1 MSKVRVAIIVV
12 LLSFAP
18 CAIATTAQTF
28 LYLNSQPGDYI
39 GQGIQQTF
47 TPADGPFAVQTYSGG
62 GLQVSFH
69 TPDYSSWWYLD
80 FGPPTG
86 LKFVKAEYEGAQRF
100 AFHSPTKPGMDV
112 FGSGRGCNRI
122 TGRFLVSEL
131 ALAPD
136 GTVQRLAIDFE
147 QHCEGRPAAL
157 FGSVRYNLDV

>member
-1 MSKVRVAIIVV
+1 MSKVRVAIVVV

-47 TPADGPFAVQTYSGG
+47 TPADGPFAAQTYSGG

-69 TPDYSSWWYLD
+69 PPDYTSSCYLD

-86 LKFVKAEYEGAQRF
+86 LKFVKAEYQGAQRSPF
-100 AFHSPTKPGMDV
+100 YSPTKPCVAVAG
-112 FGSGRGCNRI
+112 
-122 TGRFLVSEL
+122 
-131 ALAPD
+131 
-136 GTVQRLAIDFE
+136 
-147 QHCEGRPAAL
+147 
-157 FGSVRYNLDV
+157 